1 MITVQL
7 EYDDVEK
14 ADIDKN
20 WVRSICENIFV
31 GSKGNKA
38 SITII
43 FSNDYKLR
51 KLKKEYFGE
60 DVFTDTIS
68 FNLEEESDPIEGEVY
83 ISLERVSEN
92 AHTFNQDF
100 ITECKRIIIH
110 GCLHLLGFNDK
121 SNDEKKEMTKMEND
135 TLSQNNWQNLFE
147 N

>member
-1 MITVQL
+1 MITVQI
-7 EYDDVEK
+7 EYDDAEK
-14 ADIDKN
+14 PDIDEN

-31 GSKGNKA
+31 DSKGNKA

-92 AHTFNQDF
+92 AHTFQQDF
-100 ITECKRIIIH
+100 ITEYKRVIIH
-110 GCLHLLGFNDK
+110 GCLHLLGY
-121 SNDEKKEMTKMEND
+121 NDELPEDKIKMTELEE
-135 TLSQNNWQNLFE
+135 TYLSHNIKVNQA
-147 N
+147 